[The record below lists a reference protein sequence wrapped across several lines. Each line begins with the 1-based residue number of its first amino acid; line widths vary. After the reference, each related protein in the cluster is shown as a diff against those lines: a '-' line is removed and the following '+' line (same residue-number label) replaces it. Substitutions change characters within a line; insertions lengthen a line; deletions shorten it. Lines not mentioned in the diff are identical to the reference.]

1 MKIHLDAIEEVNLD
15 PELMK
20 FSEAT
25 LNQFLTKDAAV
36 YSYYSSKLVDAQYF
50 SDKYDEQADI
60 VYSKKF
66 QEFKEEGCTDKL
78 ADAKAKACNDV
89 VDAKEK
95 ARLAKRNKDF
105 IWNFLKALD
114 KAHENAL
121 NLGYNIRRE
130 QQLFQN
136 QQIKS
141 LEEIVN

>member
-1 MKIHLDAIEEVNLD
+1 MKIFLDAVEEVSLD
-15 PELMK
+15 PEVLS

-25 LNQFLTKDAAV
+25 LNQFLTRDAAV
-36 YSYYSSKLVDAQYF
+36 YSYYSSKLVDAQYLA
-50 SDKYDEQADI
+50 DKYDEQADI

-66 QEFKEEGCTDKL
+66 QEFKDEGGTDKL
-78 ADAKAKACNDV
+78 ADAKAKACYDV
-89 VDAKEK
+89 VEAKEK

-130 QQLFQN
+130 QQLFQH